1 MRRTRDTA
9 GREDTAAA
17 RVPAPAGQAAA
28 ARAAVEQATVE
39 QAKGVLA
46 ERFGCDVETAYDRLL
61 ELAAGA
67 GVEPETAAALLLGAV
82 PETPC
87 RDRLPAAPAPGRPS
101 ERSEVPLPRA
111 ALPGDAASA
120 ADDADPAAQLAL
132 VERLGGL
139 GWARWDLATGEARW
153 SAGLYE
159 LFGRDPAAGPVPL
172 DRLAEHVVPADLPHA
187 EHFTRALLGRRE
199 PADVELRVRAGGAVR
214 HLRAMAEPV
223 LDAGGEPAALRVVFQ
238 DAARGRRDEL
248 LAATRLRLTRQHLR
262 IAEERRTAVELQR
275 ALLPL
280 PRGPR
285 DLPGL
290 RAAVRYLPA
299 CGGTRVGGDWYE
311 AAALSDGEVF
321 LAIGDVAGHGPPAAA
336 GMARVRNALSGL
348 ACTGAAPD
356 RLLAALN
363 RMLLNR
369 TPLDEPARGRHR
381 PPTASAV
388 AARYEP
394 GPRVLTWA
402 RAGHPPPLLVRDGA
416 AALLE
421 APEGVLLGAH
431 EAPDLASVIT
441 RLHRGDLLLFYTDG
455 LVERRDRDLADG
467 FRMLLAAAAARPGA
481 GPDAGIDH
489 VLRSLGAANPDDD
502 TCVLAVQVT

>member
-9 GREDTAAA
+9 GREDTAIAQ
-17 RVPAPAGQAAA
+17 VPAAA
-28 ARAAVEQATVE
+28 APAEHARAAVE

-67 GVEPETAAALLLGAV
+67 GVEPEAAAALLLGAT
-82 PETPC
+82 PETPE
-87 RDRLPAAPAPGRPS
+87 RARPG
-101 ERSEVPLPRA
+101 
-111 ALPGDAASA
+111 SA
-120 ADDADPAAQLAL
+120 AEGSDVPRPRPPDRDDDGPPGPAAQLAQM
-132 VERLGGL
+132 ERLGGL
-139 GWARWDLATGEARW
+139 GWGRWDLATGEARW
-153 SAGLYE
+153 SAGLYA
-159 LFGRDPAAGPVPL
+159 LLGRDPAAGPAPL
-172 DRLAEHVVPADLPHA
+172 DRLAEQVVGADLPHA
-187 EHFTRALLGRRE
+187 RHFLRVLLRRRE
-199 PADVELRVRAGGAVR
+199 PADAGLRVRAGGAVR

-223 LDAGGEPAALRVVFQ
+223 LDARGEPVAVQIVFQ
-238 DAARGRRDEL
+238 DASRGRGDEL
-248 LAATRLRLTRQHLR
+248 LAATRLQLMRQRRR

-311 AAALSDGEVF
+311 ATALSDGEVF

-356 RLLAALN
+356 RMLAALN
-363 RMLLNR
+363 RMLLSPE
-369 TPLDEPARGRHR
+369 PLEARGRG
-381 PPTASAV
+381 PAPTAGAV
-388 AARYEP
+388 AARYDP

-421 APEGVLLGAH
+421 APEGVLLGAVD
-431 EAPDLASVIT
+431 APDLESVIT

-467 FRMLLAAAAARPGA
+467 FRMLLTTAAERPGA
-481 GPDAGIDH
+481 GPDAVADH
-489 VLRSLGAANPDDD
+489 VLRSLGGANPDDD
-502 TCVLAVQVT
+502 TCVLAVQVV

>member
-9 GREDTAAA
+9 GREDTSAA
-17 RVPAPAGQAAA
+17 RVPALAEQPAAEQATAG
-28 ARAAVEQATVE
+28 QATVE

-67 GVEPETAAALLLGAV
+67 GVEPETAAALLLGAA
-82 PETPC
+82 PNAPAQA
-87 RDRLPAAPAPGRPS
+87 RLPAAPASGRAPD
-101 ERSEVPLPRA
+101 RGDVPLPRA
-111 ALPGDAASA
+111 IPCSDPADPE
-120 ADDADPAAQLAL
+120 DDADPAARLAL

-139 GWARWDLATGEARW
+139 GWGRWDLATGEARW

-159 LFGRDPAAGPVPL
+159 LFGRDPAAGPVAL
-172 DRLAEHVVPADLPHA
+172 DRLAEHVVPADLRHA

-199 PADVELRVRAGGAVR
+199 PADAAFRVRAGGAVR

-223 LDAGGEPAALRVVFQ
+223 LDARGEPVALRAVFQ
-238 DAARGRRDEL
+238 DASRGRCDEL
-248 LAATRLRLTRQHLR
+248 LAATRLQLMRQR
-262 IAEERRTAVELQR
+262 RRVAEERRTAVELQR

-299 CGGTRVGGDWYE
+299 CGATRVGGDWYE
-311 AAALSDGEVF
+311 ATPLSGGEVF

-348 ACTGAAPD
+348 ACTGAPPD

-369 TPLDEPARGRHR
+369 TPLDEPARGRDR
-381 PPTASAV
+381 PLTASAV

-394 GPRVLTWA
+394 GSRVLTWA

-431 EAPDLASVIT
+431 EAPDLEAVIT

-467 FRMLLAAAAARPGA
+467 FRMLLAAAAERPGA
-481 GPDAGIDH
+481 GPDAVIDH

-502 TCVLAVQVT
+502 TCVLAVRVA

>member
-17 RVPAPAGQAAA
+17 RAPAAAPEA
-28 ARAAVEQATVE
+28 AGPARAAVE

-67 GVEPETAAALLLGAV
+67 GVEPETAAALLLGAA
-82 PETPC
+82 PETPG
-87 RDRLPAAPAPGRPS
+87 RARPG
-101 ERSEVPLPRA
+101 
-111 ALPGDAASA
+111 SA
-120 ADDADPAAQLAL
+120 AERGGVPRPRPPDRDDGGPPGPAAQLAQM
-132 VERLGGL
+132 ERLGGL
-139 GWARWDLATGEARW
+139 GWGRWDLATGEARW

-159 LFGRDPAAGPVPL
+159 LLGRDRAAGPAPL
-172 DRLAEHVVPADLPHA
+172 DRLAEQVVAADLPHA
-187 EHFTRALLGRRE
+187 RHFMRALLGRRE
-199 PADVELRVRAGGAVR
+199 PADAELRVRAGGAVR

-223 LDAGGEPAALRVVFQ
+223 LDARGEPVAVQIVFQ
-238 DAARGRRDEL
+238 DASRGRGDEL
-248 LAATRLRLTRQHLR
+248 LAATRLQLMRQRRR

-311 AAALSDGEVF
+311 ATALSGGEVF
-321 LAIGDVAGHGPPAAA
+321 LAIGDVAGHGPAAAA

-356 RLLAALN
+356 RMLAALN
-363 RMLLNR
+363 RMLLSPE
-369 TPLDEPARGRHR
+369 PLQARGRG
-381 PPTASAV
+381 PAPTAGAV

-402 RAGHPPPLLVRDGA
+402 RAGHPPPVLVRDGA

-421 APEGVLLGAH
+421 APEGVLLGAVD
-431 EAPDLASVIT
+431 APDLESVIT

-467 FRMLLAAAAARPGA
+467 FRMLLAAAAERPGA
-481 GPDAGIDH
+481 RTDAVVDH
-489 VLRSLGAANPDDD
+489 VLRSLGGANPDDD
-502 TCVLAVQVT
+502 TCVLAVQVA

>member
-17 RVPAPAGQAAA
+17 RVPAPAPAGQAAG
-28 ARAAVEQATVE
+28 EQATVE

-82 PETPC
+82 PETPW
-87 RDRLPAAPAPGRPS
+87 RKRLPAATVN
-101 ERSEVPLPRA
+101 EVPLPRA
-111 ALPGDAASA
+111 ALPGDATSA

-159 LFGRDPAAGPVPL
+159 LFGRDPAAGPVAL

-199 PADVELRVRAGGAVR
+199 PADVELRVRAGGTVR

-238 DAARGRRDEL
+238 DAARGRRDDL
-248 LAATRLRLTRQHLR
+248 LAATRLRLARQHLR
-262 IAEERRTAVELQR
+262 LAEERRTAVELQR

-321 LAIGDVAGHGPPAAA
+321 LAIGDVAGHGPSAAA

-369 TPLDEPARGRHR
+369 TPLDGPARGRDR

-402 RAGHPPPLLVRDGA
+402 R
-416 AALLE
+416 
-421 APEGVLLGAH
+421 
-431 EAPDLASVIT
+431 
-441 RLHRGDLLLFYTDG
+441 
-455 LVERRDRDLADG
+455 
-467 FRMLLAAAAARPGA
+467 
-481 GPDAGIDH
+481 
-489 VLRSLGAANPDDD
+489 
-502 TCVLAVQVT
+502 

>member
-9 GREDTAAA
+9 
-17 RVPAPAGQAAA
+17 P
-28 ARAAVEQATVE
+28 VERATVE

-82 PETPC
+82 P
-87 RDRLPAAPAPGRPS
+87 DAAPRARHPSAPAHGHG
-101 ERSEVPLPRA
+101 EVPLPRGG
-111 ALPGDAASA
+111 PGA

-139 GWARWDLATGEARW
+139 GWARWDLVTGEARW
-153 SAGLYE
+153 SAGLFA

-187 EHFTRALLGRRE
+187 EHFTRTLLGRLE
-199 PADVELRVRAGGAVR
+199 PAEAELRVRAGGAVR
-214 HLRAMAEPV
+214 LLRAVAEPV
-223 LDAGGEPAALRVVFQ
+223 LGADGAPAALRAVFQ
-238 DAARGRRDEL
+238 DAARGPGGEP
-248 LAATRLRLTRQHLR
+248 LAATRLQLARRHRR

-285 DLPGL
+285 ELPGL

-299 CGGTRVGGDWYE
+299 CGGTRAGGDWYE
-311 AAALSDGEVF
+311 ATALPDGEVF

-336 GMARVRNALSGL
+336 AMARVRNALSGL
-348 ACTGAAPD
+348 ACTGAPPD

-363 RMLLNR
+363 RMLLSR
-369 TPLDEPARGRHR
+369 TTLDGPAHGRDR
-381 PPTASAV
+381 PPAASAV

-394 GPRVLTWA
+394 GPGVLTWA

-421 APEGVLLGAH
+421 SPEGVLLGAH
-431 EAPDLASVIT
+431 EAPDLAPVIT
-441 RLHRGDLLLFYTDG
+441 RLHRGDLLLLYTDG

-467 FRMLLAAAAARPGA
+467 FRTLLAAAAARPGA
-481 GPDAGIDH
+481 GPDAVIDH

-502 TCVLAVQVT
+502 TCVLAVQVV

>member
-1 MRRTRDTA
+1 MRSTRDTA
-9 GREDTAAA
+9 GCEDTAAA
-17 RVPAPAGQAAA
+17 RTPAAA
-28 ARAAVEQATVE
+28 GRAIVEQV
-39 QAKGVLA
+39 KGVLA

-61 ELAAGA
+61 DLAAGA
-67 GVEPETAAALLLGAV
+67 GVEPEEAAALLLGAV
-82 PETPC
+82 PEAPS
-87 RDRLPAAPAPGRPS
+87 RARRPAGPGSGPASEQSGVPIPRPAALGDPAG
-101 ERSEVPLPRA
+101 
-111 ALPGDAASA
+111 A

-139 GWARWDLATGEARW
+139 GWGRWDLATGEARW

-159 LFGRDPAAGPVPL
+159 LFGRDPAAGPVAL

-187 EHFTRALLGRRE
+187 EHFARAVLGRRE
-199 PADVELRVRAGGAVR
+199 VADVELRVRAGDTVR
-214 HLRAMAEPV
+214 YLRATAEPV
-223 LDAGGEPAALRVVFQ
+223 LDARGEPAALRVVFQ
-238 DAARGRRDEL
+238 DAARGRCDEL
-248 LAATRLRLTRQHLR
+248 LTATRMRLTRQRRR

-280 PRGPR
+280 PRGAR
-285 DLPGL
+285 ELPGL
-290 RAAVRYLPA
+290 CAAVRYLPA

-311 AAALSDGEVF
+311 ATALSDGEVF

-369 TPLDEPARGRHR
+369 TPLDEPARGRDR
-381 PPTASAV
+381 PLTASAV

-394 GPRVLTWA
+394 GSRVLTWA

-421 APEGVLLGAH
+421 APEGVLLGAVD
-431 EAPDLASVIT
+431 APDLASVIT
-441 RLHRGDLLLFYTDG
+441 RLHPGDVLLFYTDG

-467 FRMLLAAAAARPGA
+467 FRMLLAAAAERPGA
-481 GPDAGIDH
+481 GPDAVIDH

-502 TCVLAVQVT
+502 TCVLAVQVA